1 MRIYVLI
8 VSTYQARS
16 LACQVRNYIETFAL
30 FYICMTLCPY
40 PKQAFK
46 KGLRYPRNQ
55 FLLLGQS
62 NYNWLKERDPSRD
75 LGCTLE
81 ERRLTL
87 RFALSPHPP
96 NNEGDNATV
105 EVGELV
111 RISAISKTLS
121 YTCFK
126 LYVVI

>member
-1 MRIYVLI
+1 
-8 VSTYQARS
+8 
-16 LACQVRNYIETFAL
+16 
-30 FYICMTLCPY
+30 MTLCPY
-40 PKQAFK
+40 QQQAFK

-55 FLLLGQS
+55 FLLLGES
-62 NYNWLKERDPSRD
+62 NYDWLKERNPSRD

-81 ERRLTL
+81 ERQLTL

-111 RISAISKTLS
+111 RISA
-121 YTCFK
+121 
-126 LYVVI
+126 VVIIIYKTF